1 VVAPFLVNNNIMPVA
16 SGGNRV
22 ITPDFLLVEDNDNTH
37 SELVYTVVT
46 VPEDGIISRIGVGTL
61 NPGDKFTQSSL
72 DNGQIR
78 FFDYGSSPVPDG
90 FRFVV
95 TDGKGGFLGTPKF
108 LTQPFVGTAEE
119 KITELDFTI
128 FPNPATDMI
137 QVAFGQAPDSDTQ
150 ILLTDMAGRTLYSW
164 IMPAGNSVR
173 QIETGE
179 LPEGIYLI
187 SVNNSESRGVRKVII
202 R

>member
-1 VVAPFLVNNNIMPVA
+1 
-16 SGGNRV
+16 
-22 ITPDFLLVEDNDNTH
+22 
-37 SELVYTVVT
+37 
-46 VPEDGIISRIGVGTL
+46 
-61 NPGDKFTQSSL
+61 
-72 DNGQIR
+72 
-78 FFDYGSSPVPDG
+78 
-90 FRFVV
+90 
-95 TDGKGGFLGTPKF
+95 
-108 LTQPFVGTAEE
+108 
-119 KITELDFTI
+119 
-128 FPNPATDMI
+128 MI
-137 QVAFGQAPDSDTQ
+137 QVAFGQASDSDTQ